1 MSGEGAAGSLPV
13 ERLRVTILR
22 APIDDSVPMS
32 FGRLDARQTC
42 IVEVAAGGL
51 HGVGE
56 SWINYPA
63 WAPAER
69 MATLCHGVAPLLI
82 GMDASRPQE
91 VLSDLGDALLPIGR
105 QCGAPGPIWQALSGV
120 DVALWDL
127 AARAA
132 GRPVSALLAVDAPHR
147 SRIPAY
153 ASGVGPTDVRLLCE
167 RAMRH
172 GFTAVKTKVGFGAE
186 RDEQTLSDA
195 RSVLGANRELFTD
208 ANQAWDLAEATAML
222 ATLSAYD
229 VGWLE
234 EPLDGDR
241 LDELEKLAA
250 HSDMPIATGENLYGA
265 EELDR
270 YASSGAV
277 RLLQPDI
284 AKAGGLS
291 VANHAARTAARLGTS
306 VAPHCYSSAVGLAAS
321 AHLGAAHDAV
331 SWLEVD
337 VRDNP
342 LRTELLAT
350 PLEWDA
356 GALRAPTGP
365 GLGIELDAETVRRF
379 RTHYEEITAH
389 DC

>member
-1 MSGEGAAGSLPV
+1 MSGHPGSLPV
-13 ERLRVTILR
+13 ERVRVTILR

-69 MATLCHGVAPLLI
+69 MATLCRGVAPLLI
-82 GMDASRPQE
+82 GMDASRPAD

-120 DVALWDL
+120 DVALWDI
-127 AARAA
+127 AAQATGLSVA
-132 GRPVSALLAVDAPHR
+132 ALLAEETPSR
-147 SRIPAY
+147 SHIPAY

-167 RAMRH
+167 RALAH
-172 GFTAVKTKVGFGAE
+172 GYTAVKTKVGFGPD
-186 RDEQTLSDA
+186 RDDRTLSDA
-195 RSVLGANRELFTD
+195 RSVLGESRGLFAD
-208 ANQAWDLAEATAML
+208 ANQAWDLTEAMAML
-222 ATLSAYD
+222 PTLAAHH

-234 EPLDGDR
+234 EPLAGDR
-241 LDELEKLAA
+241 LDELEKIAA
-250 HSDMPIATGENLYGA
+250 HGEIPIATGENLYGT

-270 YASSGAV
+270 YALSGAIRV
-277 RLLQPDI
+277 LQPDI
-284 AKAGGLS
+284 GKAGGLT
-291 VANHAARTAARLGTS
+291 VASHVARTVSGAGTN

-321 AHLGAAHDAV
+321 VHLGAAHEAV
-331 SWLEVD
+331 SWLELD

-342 LRTELLAT
+342 LRTELLST
-350 PLEWDA
+350 PLEWSA
-356 GALRAPTGP
+356 GSVQVPTGP
-365 GLGIELDAETVRRF
+365 GLGIALDPAAVQRF
-379 RTHYEEITAH
+379 RTHHEEVTPH